1 MKKLVLLLALAIVG
15 FMSFTSKP
23 APTTFKVDASKSTFK
38 WTGKKVTG
46 SHWGYIK
53 FSEGSVML
61 DKGALVGG
69 AFTVDM
75 NSLDCQDLKPG
86 QGAEKLVGHLKADDF
101 FGTDKFPSASLKIK
115 STSPKGNN
123 IYDVKADLTIKG
135 ITNEISFPATVSVA
149 GGALTATANFNVD
162 RTKFDIKYGSGSF
175 FENLGDKA
183 ISNEFQV
190 EINLAANADVAAA
203 PAPAPAAAKK
213 TAPKKG
219 GKAAPKKATGTG
231 K

>member
-1 MKKLVLLLALAIVG
+1 MKKLVLFLALAIVG

-53 FSEGSVML
+53 FSEGTVSIE
-61 DKGALVGG
+61 KGALVGG
-69 AFTVDM
+69 SFNVDM
-75 NSLDCQDLKPG
+75 TSMDVQDLKPG
-86 QGAEKLVGHLKADDF
+86 QGAEKLLGHLKTDDF
-101 FGTDKFPSASLKIK
+101 FGTEKFPNATLTIK
-115 STSPKGNN
+115 SATAKGGNM
-123 IYDVKADLTIKG
+123 YDVKADLTIKG
-135 ITNEISFPATVSVA
+135 TTSEIMFPATVAVT
-149 GGALTATANFNVD
+149 GGALTATASFAVD
-162 RTKFDIKYGSGSF
+162 RTKYGIKYGSGSF

-190 EINLAANADVAAA
+190 EINLVANGEAPAAAA
-203 PAPAPAAAKK
+203 PAPASTKK
-213 TAPKKG
+213 KSSSKG
-219 GKAAPKKATGTG
+219 KVKKATG

>member
-53 FSEGSVML
+53 FTEGSLML

-86 QGAEKLVGHLKADDF
+86 QGQEKLVGHLKADDF
-101 FGTDKFPSASLKIK
+101 FGTDKFPSSTLKIK

-123 IYDVKADLTIKG
+123 TYDVKADLTIKG
-135 ITNEISFPATVSVA
+135 ITNEITFPATVSVA
-149 GGALTATANFNVD
+149 GSALTATANFKVD
-162 RTKFDIKYGSGSF
+162 RTKYDIKFRSGNF

-183 ISNEFQV
+183 IENDFDV
-190 EINLAANADVAAA
+190 EINLVANGDAPAAAA
-203 PAPAPAAAKK
+203 PATSTKKKSSKGKAKK
-213 TAPKKG
+213 AT
-219 GKAAPKKATGTG
+219 ATGTG

>member
-1 MKKLVLLLALAIVG
+1 MKKLVLFLALAIVG

-53 FSEGSVML
+53 FTEGSLML
-61 DKGALVGG
+61 EKGALVGG
-69 AFTVDM
+69 SFIVDM
-75 NSLDCQDLKPG
+75 NSMDCQDLEAGKG
-86 QGAEKLVGHLKADDF
+86 GDKLMGHLKADDF
-101 FGTDKFPSASLKIK
+101 FGTATFPTSTLKIK
-115 STSPKGNN
+115 STTPKGNN
-123 IYDVKADLTIKG
+123 QYDVKADLTIKG
-135 ITNEISFPATVSVA
+135 ITNEIMFPATIAVS

-162 RTKFDIKYGSGSF
+162 RTKFGIKYGSGSF

-183 ISNEFQV
+183 ISNDFQV

-203 PAPAPAAAKK
+203 PAEAKKKPAKKAAKS
-213 TAPKKG
+213 
-219 GKAAPKKATGTG
+219 AAKKATGTG

>member
-53 FSEGSVML
+53 FTEGTVSIE
-61 DKGALVGG
+61 KGALVGG
-69 AFTVDM
+69 AFIIDM
-75 NSLDCQDLKPG
+75 NSLDCQDLQAGK
-86 QGAEKLVGHLKADDF
+86 GAEKLVGHLKADDF
-101 FGTDKFPSASLKIK
+101 FGTDKFPNASLKIK

-123 IYDVKADLTIKG
+123 MYDVKADLTIKG
-135 ITNEISFPATVSVA
+135 ITNEITFPATVSVA

-203 PAPAPAAAKK
+203 PAPAPAASKK
-213 TAPKKG
+213 ITPKKST
-219 GKAAPKKATGTG
+219 KSAPKKATGTG